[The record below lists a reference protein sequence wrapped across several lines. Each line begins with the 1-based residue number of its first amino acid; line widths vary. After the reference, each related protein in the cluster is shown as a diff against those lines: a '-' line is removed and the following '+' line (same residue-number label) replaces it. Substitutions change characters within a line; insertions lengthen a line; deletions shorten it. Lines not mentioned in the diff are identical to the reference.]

1 MTEKVLSNCGF
12 IRLQLLYNVP
22 GSVWESTKTNKK
34 QDAAMCAHVVKK
46 TNIYIYV
53 YFWRDKT
60 APLV

>member
-34 QDAAMCAHVVKK
+34 QDAAMCAHVVKNK
-46 TNIYIYV
+46 KIYIFTFGV
-53 YFWRDKT
+53 TKQ
-60 APLV
+60 PH

>member
-46 TNIYIYV
+46 QN
-53 YFWRDKT
+53 KT
-60 APLV
+60 KLYLLLA

>member
-46 TNIYIYV
+46 QIYIYIFTFGV
-53 YFWRDKT
+53 TKQ
-60 APLV
+60 PH